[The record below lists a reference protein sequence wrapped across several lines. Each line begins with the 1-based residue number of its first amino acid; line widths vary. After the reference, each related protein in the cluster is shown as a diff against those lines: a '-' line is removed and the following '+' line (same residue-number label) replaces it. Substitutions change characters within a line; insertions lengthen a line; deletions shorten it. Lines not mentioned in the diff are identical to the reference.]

1 MVQEREIAAALPIV
15 QQEASIAKR
24 RYPRVERE
32 ELVGVGQVALVEA
45 ATRFRT
51 DRGATFRH
59 FARLRVRGAM
69 IDLIR
74 YEIRRRLTAG
84 RAVRVESLH
93 DLDERH
99 EPCAAGTPDT
109 MLEQLATIELVAGLP
124 ERERAVIIRTRI
136 DGESCLDVAE
146 DLGVSA
152 ARVSQLAWQAEARLR
167 REAA

>member
-1 MVQEREIAAALPIV
+1 MIQEREIAAALPIV

-45 ATRFRT
+45 ATRFRS

-69 IDLIR
+69 IDLVR
-74 YEIRRRLTAG
+74 GEIRRRLPG

-99 EPCAAGTPDT
+99 EPCAAVTPDT
-109 MLEQLATIELVAGLP
+109 MLEQLATIELLASLP
-124 ERERAVIIRTRI
+124 ERERAVIVRTRI
-136 DGESCLDVAE
+136 EGESCLDVAE

>member
-1 MVQEREIAAALPIV
+1 MIQEREIAAALPIV

-69 IDLIR
+69 IDLVR
-74 YEIRRRLTAG
+74 GEIRRRLPG
-84 RAVRVESLH
+84 RAGRVESLH

-99 EPCAAGTPDT
+99 EPCAAVTPDT
-109 MLEQLATIELVAGLP
+109 MLEQLATIELLAGLP
-124 ERERAVIIRTRI
+124 ERERAVIVRTRI
-136 DGESCLDVAE
+136 EGESCLDVAE

>member
-1 MVQEREIAAALPIV
+1 MVHDREIAAALPIV

-45 ATRFRT
+45 ATRFRK

-69 IDLIR
+69 IDLVR
-74 YEIRRRLTAG
+74 CEIRRRVG
-84 RAVRVESLH
+84 SRAVRVESLH

-99 EPCAAGTPDT
+99 EPCAAATPDT
-109 MLEQLATIELVAGLP
+109 MLEQLATIGLLAGLP
-124 ERERAVIIRTRI
+124 ERERAVIVRTRI
-136 DGESCLDVAE
+136 VGESCLDVAE

>member
-1 MVQEREIAAALPIV
+1 MIQEREIAAALPIV

-69 IDLIR
+69 IDLVR
-74 YEIRRRLTAG
+74 GEIRRRLPG

-99 EPCAAGTPDT
+99 EPCAAVTPDT
-109 MLEQLATIELVAGLP
+109 MLEQLATIELLAGLP
-124 ERERAVIIRTRI
+124 ERERAVIVRTRI
-136 DGESCLDVAE
+136 EGESCLDVAE